1 MQRTMS
7 ARVDESVVAL
17 VDRIAREKKMTKR
30 EILEEAIKNFWKKVS
45 VEKEVDSFQA
55 SFGAWERDESVEETV
70 RKSRDAFNQSMRRH
84 HTS

>member
-17 VDRIAREKKMTKR
+17 VDRIAREKKMSKR
-30 EILEEAIKNFWKKVS
+30 EILEEAIKNFWEKVS
-45 VEKEVDSFQA
+45 IEKDVNSFQA
-55 SFGAWERDESVEETV
+55 SFGAWERDESAEETV
-70 RKSRDAFNQSMRRH
+70 RKSRDAFNQSMQRH

>member
-84 HTS
+84 HTP